1 MDCVDVGAVRF
12 FRSDF
17 CGNSFST
24 IQQRVGD
31 PSEDYQVFLLSEL
44 V

>member
-1 MDCVDVGAVRF
+1 MDCVDIRNLGF

-17 CGNSFST
+17 CVTSFST
-24 IQQRVGD
+24 IQQRVID
-31 PSEDYQVFLLSEL
+31 TSEDYQVFLLSEL